1 VTFGD
6 GHGGTGLQFGL
17 VTGLGGKQIIGLPTP
32 TGGTMNK
39 FVGFARRWAGLERIG
54 LSVPTGAPVK
64 LFAGALIRRGG
75 KITIGR
81 SA

>member
-1 VTFGD
+1 MTFGD
-6 GHGGTGLQFGL
+6 GRGGTGLQFGL

-32 TGGTMNK
+32 TGGTARK
-39 FVGFARRWAGLERIG
+39 YLGFARRWAGLERIG
-54 LSVPTGAPVK
+54 LSAPTGAPVS
-64 LFAGALIRRGG
+64 LFAGALVRRGG